1 MDRMERF
8 KKILKKLLFLP
19 PWLAVLVSIPILA
32 LTFVILGLGANDAW
46 YAYVVYV
53 LSAYAMAV
61 LVIGFPGI
69 CRAVKH
75 GFWHS
80 RPVRVLQSTR
90 LGSLFLNSTVFRSQV
105 SLHQGLAI
113 NLAYVALKLVTGV
126 LYRSVWLIALAAY
139 YLLLAVM
146 RSVLVGYVHREKI
159 GENIPRELRRYRVCG
174 YILLFMNQALAAI
187 VVYIVHDNQ
196 GFSYPGLLIYG
207 MALYAFYSVI
217 TAVIN
222 VVKFRKLGSPVLS
235 AAKCINLTAALVSML
250 SLETAMLSEFGGDDS
265 TFRFWM
271 TGVSGGVVCTFVLA
285 MAVYMIARSTK
296 YLKQAKFHKTETK
309 L

>member
-1 MDRMERF
+1 MDRVKRF
-8 KKILKKLLFLP
+8 LKRIFFLP
-19 PWLAVLVSIPILA
+19 PLPTVLLSIPILV
-32 LTFVILGLGANDAW
+32 LTFVILGTGRNDAW
-46 YAYVVYV
+46 YACIVYV
-53 LSAYAMAV
+53 LSAYAMIV

-69 CRAVKH
+69 LNALKT
-75 GFWHS
+75 GFWS
-80 RPVRVLQSTR
+80 AKPIQWFQSTA
-90 LGSLFLNSTVFRSQV
+90 LGGKFLNSTVFRSEV
-105 SLHQGLAI
+105 SLHQGLAV
-113 NLAYVALKLVTGV
+113 NLLYVALKLVTGI
-126 LYRSVWLIALAAY
+126 LYRSVWLIALAVY

-146 RSVLVGYVHREKI
+146 RAVLVGYVHREKI

-187 VVYIVHDNQ
+187 VVYIVHQNQ

-207 MALYAFYSVI
+207 MALYAFYAII
-217 TAVIN
+217 TAIIN

-271 TGVSGGVVCTFVLA
+271 TAISGGVVCTFVLG
-285 MAVYMIARSTK
+285 MAIYMIVRATK
-296 YLKQAKFHKTETK
+296 YLKK
-309 L
+309 

>member
-1 MDRMERF
+1 MERF
-8 KKILKKLLFLP
+8 KRVLKKLLFLP

-32 LTFVILGLGANDAW
+32 LTFVILGLGAEDTW
-46 YAYVVYV
+46 YVYLVYV
-53 LSAYAMAV
+53 LSAYAIIV

-69 CRAVKH
+69 LNALKS
-75 GFWHS
+75 GFWS
-80 RPVRVLQSTR
+80 ARPIRWLSSTR
-90 LGSLFLNSTVFRSQV
+90 LGSRFLNSTVFRSEV
-105 SLHQGLAI
+105 SLHQGLAV
-113 NLAYVALKLVTGV
+113 NLLYVALKLVTGL
-126 LYRSVWLIALAAY
+126 LYQSVWLIALAVY

-174 YILLFMNQALAAI
+174 YILLFMNQALAVI
-187 VVYIVHDNQ
+187 VVYIVHENQ

-235 AAKCINLTAALVSML
+235 AAKCVNLTAALVSML
-250 SLETAMLSEFGGDDS
+250 SLETAMLSEFGDDA
-265 TFRFWM
+265 TLRFWM
-271 TGVSGGVVCTFVLA
+271 TAVSGGVVCTFVLA
-285 MAVYMIARSTK
+285 MAVYMIVRATK
-296 YLKQAKFHKTETK
+296 YLKQQNSQPKER
-309 L
+309 